1 MLGGFAIQAL
11 SGIFINKA
19 FIGVKGANL
28 DSGYTLGSYEEVM
41 VIQDVRKIS
50 TEVIVAAD
58 FSKFNTTSF
67 AKLGDL
73 TMAKKVI
80 TNKQVP
86 SEYKTYFFEHAVK
99 LYTTFDFE

>member
-1 MLGGFAIQAL
+1 
-11 SGIFINKA
+11 
-19 FIGVKGANL
+19 
-28 DSGYTLGSYEEVM
+28 M

-50 TEVIVAAD
+50 SEVIVAAD
-58 FSKFNTTSF
+58 YSKFNTTSF